1 MPSRISRPPFSISW
15 PSIDFEEEAEMSA
28 ETQLDTFRGSLR
40 GLLLQAGEPGYEHAR
55 RLYNAMIDKRPRLIV
70 RCANVAD
77 VIHAVHYAREQGL
90 PLAVRGGGHSGAGL
104 GSCDDG
110 LVIDLS
116 ALRGIRIDPAMR
128 TARVEGGSTWGE
140 VDHATHAFG
149 LATVSGIIST
159 TGVGGLTL
167 GGGHGHLSRQ
177 YGLTIDNLLGA
188 DLVLTDGRFVTVSE
202 TQHPELFWAIR
213 GGGGNF
219 GVATSF
225 LFQLHPVSQVNAGPT
240 LWELDQ
246 AAAVLRWYREFIPSA
261 PETLNGFFA
270 FLSVPPGPP
279 FPAHLHDKR
288 MCAVVWCHTGPQEEA
303 ARLLAAVHEP
313 AEPALHGVQP
323 MPYPMLQSAFDGLYE
338 PGLQWYWRGDFVTEL
353 SDAAIERHLDFAK
366 VPTPLST
373 MHLYPVDGAVQR
385 VARHDTA
392 YSHREAGWSEA
403 IVGVDPD
410 PANKERITQWTR
422 DYWEALH
429 PYSAGGCYVNFLM
442 DDEGRER
449 VRATYRDNYT
459 RLARIKAEYDPH
471 NLFRSNHNILPA
483 SP

>member
-1 MPSRISRPPFSISW
+1 
-15 PSIDFEEEAEMSA
+15 
-28 ETQLDTFRGSLR
+28 
-40 GLLLQAGEPGYEHAR
+40 
-55 RLYNAMIDKRPRLIV
+55 
-70 RCANVAD
+70 
-77 VIHAVHYAREQGL
+77 
-90 PLAVRGGGHSGAGL
+90 
-104 GSCDDG
+104 
-110 LVIDLS
+110 
-116 ALRGIRIDPAMR
+116 
-128 TARVEGGSTWGE
+128 
-140 VDHATHAFG
+140 
-149 LATVSGIIST
+149 
-159 TGVGGLTL
+159 
-167 GGGHGHLSRQ
+167 
-177 YGLTIDNLLGA
+177 
-188 DLVLTDGRFVTVSE
+188 
-202 TQHPELFWAIR
+202 
-213 GGGGNF
+213 
-219 GVATSF
+219 VATSF

-385 VARHDTA
+385 VARMTRRTA
-392 YSHREAGWSEA
+392 TARRGGPRPSSASIPIPPTRRGSPSGPGTTGRPCTP
-403 IVGVDPD
+403 IPPVD
-410 PANKERITQWTR
+410 A
-422 DYWEALH
+422 
-429 PYSAGGCYVNFLM
+429 M
-442 DDEGRER
+442 
-449 VRATYRDNYT
+449 
-459 RLARIKAEYDPH
+459 
-471 NLFRSNHNILPA
+471 
-483 SP
+483 